1 MLTHRGTGSIETTKS
16 EDVCGP
22 SGSTRVSLEKGKPV
36 LLLFYFFLH
45 FFQGDDE
52 TGSRDIGRQVDRP
65 EDTDWLSLL

>member
-1 MLTHRGTGSIETTKS
+1 MCVVRLEA
-16 EDVCGP
+16 C
-22 SGSTRVSLEKGKPV
+22 VSLWRKGS
-36 LLLFYFFLH
+36 LYFFYFIFLH

>member
-36 LLLFYFFLH
+36 FLLFYFFT
-45 FFQGDDE
+45 FPSGDDE

>member
-1 MLTHRGTGSIETTKS
+1 MCVVRLEA
-16 EDVCGP
+16 
-22 SGSTRVSLEKGKPV
+22 RVSLWRKGS
-36 LLLFYFFLH
+36 LYFFYFILFLH